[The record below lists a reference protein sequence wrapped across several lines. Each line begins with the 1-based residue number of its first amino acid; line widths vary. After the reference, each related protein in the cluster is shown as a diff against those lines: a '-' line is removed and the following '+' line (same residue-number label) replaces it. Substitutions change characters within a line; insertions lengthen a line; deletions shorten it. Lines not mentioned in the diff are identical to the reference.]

1 MERKLRFLLP
11 IILFFGLWEVIARL
25 PATPQYLFPP
35 FTVVLKRFALE
46 LLKGSLLKNTL
57 ITLYRVAIGFALG
70 ALSGIILGLFAGISE
85 KFNEALSPIVFLIYP
100 IPSIGW
106 IPVLMIWFGLSD
118 AVPIIAVFICSF
130 FPIYLN
136 TIRGVKSVEESIINA
151 AKTMGADKFTLIKKI
166 ILPLSMPNI
175 FTGLKLESGM
185 SLRTGVVSEMLAIP
199 SGLGF
204 LLMKGESLIDV
215 SLMFSV
221 LLAIAILSI
230 GIDFGMRQIER
241 KVLKW
246 QKKD

>member
-1 MERKLRFLLP
+1 MERKLRFFVP
-11 IILFFGLWEVIARL
+11 IILFFALWEIVARL
-25 PATPQYLFPP
+25 PSTPQYLFPP
-35 FTVVLKRFALE
+35 FSAVLKRFLLE
-46 LLKGSLLKNTL
+46 LFNGSLAKNTL
-57 ITLYRVAIGFALG
+57 ITLYRVAVGFTLG

-85 KFNEALSPIVFLIYP
+85 KFSETLSPIVFLIYP

-118 AVPIIAVFICSF
+118 AVPIVAVFICSF

-136 TIRGVKSVEESIINA
+136 TIRGVKSIDNSILNA
-151 AKTMGADKFTLIKKI
+151 ARTMGADKLTLIKKI

-230 GIDFGMRQIER
+230 SIDFGIRQIER
-241 KVLKW
+241 KVLIW
-246 QKKD
+246 QRKD